1 MIVLRFREENIKKVL
16 TYVRI
21 SYILNKSSGDENI
34 SGDDAL
40 RGNTR
45 FHSEHVG

>member
-1 MIVLRFREENIKKVL
+1 MKRSEVEVLDIKATEL
-16 TYVRI
+16 
-21 SYILNKSSGDENI
+21 NI
-34 SGDDAL
+34 SLICGDDAL